1 MRDEKVKDKTL
12 ERERQNLLLR
22 DDIFICTDN
31 PVDYSDR
38 TEDKTENSESLLDS
52 RCIKNNQW
60 CSSSPKVVIT

>member
-1 MRDEKVKDKTL
+1 MRGEKVKDKTL
-12 ERERQNLLLR
+12 ERERQNLLQ

-60 CSSSPKVVIT
+60 RSSSPKVVIT